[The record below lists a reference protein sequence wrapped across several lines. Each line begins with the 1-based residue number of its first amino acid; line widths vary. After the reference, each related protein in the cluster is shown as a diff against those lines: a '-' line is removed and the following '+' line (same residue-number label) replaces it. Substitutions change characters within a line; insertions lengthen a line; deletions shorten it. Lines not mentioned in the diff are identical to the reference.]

1 MPSSAVPRPTLRQ
14 SVALVWRSLRSMRT
28 ALGLLLILALAS
40 VAGSLVPQVGS
51 ADARIAATFRDHPL
65 RAAIYDRVGLF
76 DVFGSWWF
84 TLIYT
89 LLLVSLVACL
99 IPRTRALIRNIRAR
113 PQPARELES
122 MRHYA
127 VRTIPGSPERV
138 VAAARRVLRRR
149 AFRVRSASNGDGT
162 GWIAA
167 DKGLAREV
175 GSLLFHW
182 SFLLILVGIVWGKG
196 TGFTGQ
202 AVIVEGQTWTEAH
215 ASYDG
220 QIREGRFF
228 GEDHSGI
235 RIKVDRFSA
244 TYRIPSGIPKDFVTR
259 AELFRPDGTAAGTV
273 DIRVNHPAELD
284 GVKIYQFGYGWA
296 PVIRVERN
304 GEPIVSGP
312 TVCQQGAPPK
322 GISPLQLPWEC
333 VAKLPSLD
341 PQVGIRF
348 LLWPD
353 VRGLNAL
360 LTTGQAMPMLGAFS
374 PVLTY
379 SAYRGDLRADLALP
393 STTLD
398 TSAMRRFAEGA
409 LGAGKTVDLGDGLTM
424 SFPDL
429 KRYTVLEIKRDR
441 GLGILLLAAILILVG
456 LLPALYTSRRKVWV
470 TAAPVSG
477 SGAGTVLKVGGFA
490 LQRRPQFEEEFD
502 RLVRAFTTAVGVGG
516 GTTPGSDDSAGG
528 PPGGSTDREEVRT

>member
-1 MPSSAVPRPTLRQ
+1 
-14 SVALVWRSLRSMRT
+14 MRT

-40 VAGSLVPQVGS
+40 VAGSLVPQVGT

-65 RAAIYDRVGLF
+65 RAAIYDRLGLF

-99 IPRTRALIRNIRAR
+99 IPRTRALVRNVRSR

-122 MRHYA
+122 MRHFA
-127 VRTIPGSPERV
+127 VRAVPDAPD
-138 VAAARRVLRRR
+138 VAIAGARRVLRRR
-149 AFRVRSASNGDGT
+149 AFRVRSSLAPEGS
-162 GWIAA
+162 WIAA
-167 DKGLAREV
+167 DKGLAREA

-215 ASYDG
+215 AGYDG

-228 GEDHSGI
+228 GEDHTGI
-235 RIKVDRFSA
+235 GIKVDRFTA
-244 TYRIPSGIPKDFVTR
+244 TYRIPSGIPRDFVTR
-259 AELFRPDGTAAGTV
+259 AELFGPDGTPSGTV
-273 DIRVNHPAELD
+273 DIRVNHPAEVD
-284 GVKIYQFGYGWA
+284 GVKIYQFGFGWA
-296 PVIRVERN
+296 PVIRIEHD
-304 GEPIVSGP
+304 GEPILSGP
-312 TVCQQGAPPK
+312 TVCRQPAPPE
-322 GISPLQLPWEC
+322 GISPLQLPWDC
-333 VAKLPSLD
+333 VVRLPSLR

-348 LLWPD
+348 RLWPD
-353 VRGLNAL
+353 IRGLDAL
-360 LTTGQAMPMLGAFS
+360 LTTGEPMPMLGVFS

-379 SAYRGDLRADLALP
+379 TAYRGDLRADLALP
-393 STTLD
+393 STVLD
-398 TSAMRRFAEGA
+398 TSAMRRFADGA

-429 KRYTVLEIKRDR
+429 RRYTVLQIKRDR
-441 GLGILLLAAILILVG
+441 GLGILLVAAILILLG
-456 LLPALYTSRRKVWV
+456 LLPALYTSRRKLWI
-470 TAAPVSG
+470 TAEPAPGGGEG
-477 SGAGTVLKVGGFA
+477 SVLRIGGFA

-502 RLVRAFTTAVGVGG
+502 RLVRALAPSPG
-516 GTTPGSDDSAGG
+516 GTGPRRPGEPDGG
-528 PPGGSTDREEVRT
+528 APRPADRPPDREEVRT